1 MEFEWDPTT
10 AAANARKH
18 GVTFDEAMTVFADS
32 RRGLRV
38 DEMRPHHDLSSLKGV
53 VRGKYAAQYAAGPY
67 VVRLA
72 PDVAP
77 AFRSDVAVNAALRR
91 YLHDTAGRA
100 VAPMTADQLLES
112 LLDEREA
119 LVATIARSRVPL
131 SLAQIRREFPAATP
145 RTMKLL
151 LARCE
156 LDGRLRRVTLRGAN
170 RWSAS
175 ET

>member
-1 MEFEWDPTT
+1 
-10 AAANARKH
+10 
-18 GVTFDEAMTVFADS
+18 MTVFADS

-38 DEMRPHHDLSSLKGV
+38 DEMRPHYDLSSLKGV
-53 VRGKYAAQYAAGPY
+53 VRGKYAARYAAGPH

-119 LVATIARSRVPL
+119 AIVATIARSRVPL
-131 SLAQIRREFPAATP
+131 SLAQIRRKFPAATL

-156 LDGRLRRVTLRGAN
+156 LDGRLRRVTLRGVN